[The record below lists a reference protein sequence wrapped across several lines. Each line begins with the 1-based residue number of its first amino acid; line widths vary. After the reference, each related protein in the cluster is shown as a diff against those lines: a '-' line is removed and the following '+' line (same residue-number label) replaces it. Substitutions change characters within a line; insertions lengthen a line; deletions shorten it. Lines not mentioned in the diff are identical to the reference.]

1 MWLLT
6 TAPLLRYAG
15 ESGKNAEGKLRHY
28 KGIPFFRCM
37 RDLVCQSG
45 DYLSHDGTES
55 ESIYAS
61 KFFEDENFILR
72 HTGPG
77 CISMANK
84 GPDTNGSQFFIT
96 FVETTWFND
105 KHVVIGYCMGE
116 ESLDVLDQIHQMSTE
131 TGKPAAEVLIAD
143 CGQLFTA
150 Y

>member
-1 MWLLT
+1 
-6 TAPLLRYAG
+6 
-15 ESGKNAEGKLRHY
+15 
-28 KGIPFFRCM
+28 M

-45 DYLSHDGTES
+45 DWISHDGTDS

-61 KFFEDENFILR
+61 GVFEDENFILR

-77 CISMANK
+77 CVSMANK
-84 GPDTNGSQFFIT
+84 GPDSNGSQFYIT

-131 TGKPAAEVLIAD
+131 TGKPAAPVLIAD
-143 CGQLFTA
+143 CGMLFVADT